1 MDLWSAFAKEV
12 QGKRREREKRGPY
25 RRSCHRKGPSHLN
38 QPPGRGRGLKAW
50 GFEKMRC
57 PKPPPQ
63 LALQKGNFERPKI
76 AFSANRGQVG
86 GVVLGTKSI
95 EQNQSPET
103 TPQPALGQV
112 GGVVSTDLPSHPQ
125 ALALQPSMHRDP
137 EQRATLSRN
146 RFHGQR
152 HRSICGLMF
161 GVCELLT

>member
-25 RRSCHRKGPSHLN
+25 RRSCHRKGPSYLN
-38 QPPGRGRGLKAW
+38 QPPGRGMGLKAW

-63 LALQKGNFERPKI
+63 LALQKCSFRAAKI

-95 EQNQSPET
+95 EKNQSPET
-103 TPQPALGQV
+103 TPPTCPRASWGGGFDGLALPPSGPRAPALHA
-112 GGVVSTDLPSHPQ
+112 SRPRAACHT
-125 ALALQPSMHRDP
+125 LAQSFP
-137 EQRATLSRN
+137 
-146 RFHGQR
+146 
-152 HRSICGLMF
+152 RSAASLNLWLD
-161 GVCELLT
+161 VQSL